1 AVCDQLRRH
10 IHLSKSTHLDTWFD
24 ADHLETLFKK
34 SSHMSTDA
42 ASDVQALR
50 SRRQLRNAVRPGA
63 IDQLPAIAEWRIEDA
78 FATVLGEEFRGRFV
92 VDLNGSPAR
101 PIRIGTHAV
110 HRFILTNV
118 EMAIDVCS
126 SLPSKFRH
134 GFVLHAQFTGQ
145 SLVVIDNV

>member
-1 AVCDQLRRH
+1 GKLRRH
-10 IHLSKSTHLDTWFD
+10 IHLGQSTHLDTRFD

-42 ASDVQALR
+42 ASNVQALR
-50 SRRQLRNAVRPGA
+50 SRRQLRNAMRPGA

-78 FATVLGEEFRGRFV
+78 FATVLVEEFRGRFV

-110 HRFILTNV
+110 HRVILTKSTWPSTSAHPYRQSSD
-118 EMAIDVCS
+118 MALFCMPN
-126 SLPSKFRH
+126 SLASRW
-134 GFVLHAQFTGQ
+134 
-145 SLVVIDNV
+145 